1 MPTRTGGSS
10 ANQSLKSDLGVQG
23 EKNSQIAREKGY
35 LMGYLPPAGERG
47 PSQIV
52 KQAVDFVNAN
62 YGEVKPYSKEEL
74 VKIAKAFYKPDQDD
88 FEAGVT
94 GYRYPE
100 AYGGAIQDARKA
112 AKAILDGTKGVVNA
126 NAEFQTVAGGPAV
139 FGYKEIGS
147 AIDKI
152 FDIVRQTRNN
162 ANSIIDA
169 VKSSEQGKV
178 EPVTTRMPNREAR
191 TRANYLRDSVA
202 DFNSGVDGY
211 DKNGGISY
219 KKAELAKLFAY
230 TGQDRKP
237 SSY

>member
-1 MPTRTGGSS
+1 
-10 ANQSLKSDLGVQG
+10 
-23 EKNSQIAREKGY
+23 
-35 LMGYLPPAGERG
+35 MGYLPPAGERG

-74 VKIAKAFYKPDQDD
+74 VKIAKAFNKPDQDD

-126 NAEFQTVAGGPAV
+126 NAEFQTVAGGQSV

-147 AIDKI
+147 SIDKI
-152 FDIVRQTRNN
+152 FEIVKQTRDN
-162 ANSIIDA
+162 ANSIIEE
-169 VKSSEQGKV
+169 VKSNQ
-178 EPVTTRMPNREAR
+178 PNREAR

-219 KKAELAKLFAY
+219 KKAELAKLFSY